1 MMKRRFAAALVL
13 ALLTSGCYT
22 INYSASASAKPI
34 SFTGDTGGQRTHFS
48 DERHLWYLLWG
59 LAAISD
65 TDIEKTLLEPRTA
78 TAAVQNV
85 SITSRMTPLD
95 VLINLFGGLV
105 SLHRLTVTV
114 EGDVVR

>member
-1 MMKRRFAAALVL
+1 MKMCLALVLTL

-22 INYSASASAKPI
+22 VNYSASASARPI
-34 SFTGDTGGQRTHFS
+34 SFTGEVTGQRTHFS

-59 LAAISD
+59 LAPVSD

-85 SITSRMTPLD
+85 SITSEMTPLD
-95 VLINLFGGLV
+95 VLINFFTGLV
-105 SLHRLTVTV
+105 SLHRI
-114 EGDVVR
+114 